1 MIKQQAQTFLNSAKL
16 VLANEPD
23 DQASVYAMQVCQKLC
38 DDLQIYIDREE
49 NQKSVDATGEGVK

>member
-23 DQASVYAMQVCQKLC
+23 DKLSKSVLASVQDLC
-38 DDLQIYIDREE
+38 DKLQPAIDEE
-49 NQKSVDATGEGVK
+49 NQKSVDATSEGVK